1 MVLTVREDQASMGV
15 TDAARLHYEARLY
28 LLPANAVP
36 PLAPTEVGVI
46 QSYRFSKATAAVPRS
61 PRSVLNMPWV
71 QQFLQDGDNLP
82 EDAELLDMAFLLQTL
97 YRPNGMAVAAPS
109 LLPVPS
115 VRGFLQN
122 DTLIYIRLV
131 SIPQAYQGQRLGR
144 VLFDTY
150 YHCLRRLS
158 ECEFVLCN

>member
-1 MVLTVREDQASMGV
+1 MVINVRSDPDSMGV

-36 PLAPTEVGVI
+36 PQVPTEVGII
-46 QSYRFSKATAAVPRS
+46 QSYRFSKATQAVPRS
-61 PRSVLNMPWV
+61 PGSVLNMPWV

-82 EDAELLDMAFLLQTL
+82 EDAELMDMAFLLQTL

-109 LLPVPS
+109 LLPIPS
-115 VRGFLQN
+115 VRPFLQG
-122 DTLIYIRLV
+122 DSLIYIKLV
-131 SIPQAYQGQRLGR
+131 AIPQAYQNQGLGR

-150 YHCLRRLS
+150 YHCLRRLP
-158 ECEFVLCN
+158 ECELIL